1 MTAHDD
7 TTPNVPSRPPVPFWQ
22 WAVMLAAPLL
32 SLGIWRAAPDSALT
46 VALLAITMLAAVFFG
61 VSIVLRNRDLS
72 KAPGEN
78 PVPPPSVTPPQS

>member
-1 MTAHDD
+1 MSAHDD
-7 TTPNVPSRPPVPFWQ
+7 TTPNLPGRPPVPFWQ
-22 WAVMLAAPLL
+22 WAVMLAAPLIA
-32 SLGIWRAAPDSALT
+32 LGVWRAAPDSPIT
-46 VALLAITMLAAVFFG
+46 VALLAIGMLTAVCLA